1 MTYDINTI
9 YTKYKQLTK
18 KQRQQLLAALQSQG
32 INIVKIE
39 AYEYTDAPGIKHLFF
54 YFAEDSRKAIPY
66 FMLDS
71 EVWEKIFQLVSLTHS
86 GHYILFNTQLNP
98 LSSLY
103 ATLYPKPRFW
113 VCQRMNALVP
123 LPFQIPYAPSLPTY
137 HHRSSVCSSAI
148 DKQ

>member
-39 AYEYTDAPGIKHLFF
+39 AYEYADASGIKHLFF
-54 YFAEDSRKAIPY
+54 YFEEDRKKAIPY

-71 EVWEKIFQLVSLTHS
+71 EVWKKFCNSLQ
-86 GHYILFNTQLNP
+86 FAQP
-98 LSSLY
+98 E
-103 ATLYPKPRFW
+103 TLE
-113 VCQRMNALVP
+113 
-123 LPFQIPYAPSLPTY
+123 AP
-137 HHRSSVCSSAI
+137 H
-148 DKQ
+148 

>member
-18 KQRQQLLAALQSQG
+18 KQRQQLLTALQSQS

-71 EVWEKIFQLVSLTHS
+71 EVWEKIK
-86 GHYILFNTQLNP
+86 
-98 LSSLY
+98 LSIM
-103 ATLYPKPRFW
+103 KD
-113 VCQRMNALVP
+113 
-123 LPFQIPYAPSLPTY
+123 I
-137 HHRSSVCSSAI
+137 
-148 DKQ
+148 

>member
-39 AYEYTDAPGIKHLFF
+39 TYEFSDAPGIKHLFF

-71 EVWEKIFQLVSLTHS
+71 KVWEEIK
-86 GHYILFNTQLNP
+86 
-98 LSSLY
+98 LS
-103 ATLYPKPRFW
+103 
-113 VCQRMNALVP
+113 
-123 LPFQIPYAPSLPTY
+123 
-137 HHRSSVCSSAI
+137 I
-148 DKQ
+148 DRYLR

>member
-39 AYEYTDAPGIKHLFF
+39 AYEYADAPGIKHLFF

-71 EVWEKIFQLVSLTHS
+71 AIWEKFC
-86 GHYILFNTQLNP
+86 HYLMDKILF
-98 LSSLY
+98 
-103 ATLYPKPRFW
+103 YP
-113 VCQRMNALVP
+113 
-123 LPFQIPYAPSLPTY
+123 
-137 HHRSSVCSSAI
+137 
-148 DKQ
+148 

>member
-18 KQRQQLLAALQSQG
+18 KRRQQLLASLQSQG

-39 AYEYTDAPGIKHLFF
+39 AYEYADAPGIKHLFF

-71 EVWEKIFQLVSLTHS
+71 EIWEKFC
-86 GHYILFNTQLNP
+86 HYLMDKILF
-98 LSSLY
+98 
-103 ATLYPKPRFW
+103 YP
-113 VCQRMNALVP
+113 
-123 LPFQIPYAPSLPTY
+123 
-137 HHRSSVCSSAI
+137 
-148 DKQ
+148 

>member
-18 KQRQQLLAALQSQG
+18 KQCQQLLAALLPQG

-39 AYEYTDAPGIKHLFF
+39 AYEYADAPGIKHLFF

-71 EVWEKIFQLVSLTHS
+71 EAWEKILLC
-86 GHYILFNTQLNP
+86 IM
-98 LSSLY
+98 
-103 ATLYPKPRFW
+103 KE
-113 VCQRMNALVP
+113 
-123 LPFQIPYAPSLPTY
+123 
-137 HHRSSVCSSAI
+137 
-148 DKQ
+148 